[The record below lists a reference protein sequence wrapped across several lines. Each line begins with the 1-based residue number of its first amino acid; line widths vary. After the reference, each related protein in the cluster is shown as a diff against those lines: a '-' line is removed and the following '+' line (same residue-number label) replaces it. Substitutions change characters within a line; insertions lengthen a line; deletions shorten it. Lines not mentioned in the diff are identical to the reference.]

1 MTSVGDGG
9 GLNRRMT
16 AIPAAHLR
24 HGNSYSRMLDSDVAF
39 VHPRVP
45 NVASNSYE
53 GNFMC
58 SVVVFPSRFGSQTIR
73 HACVTC
79 IISRVIRRMNLGP
92 RLLFI
97 TRQKHIFLWPVK
109 HYPGDPVK

>member
-79 IISRVIRRMNLGP
+79 IISRVIRRMNLGLVSSLSQGRSIFFFG
-92 RLLFI
+92 RLSIIRGTL
-97 TRQKHIFLWPVK
+97 
-109 HYPGDPVK
+109 